1 MSSRALRRLRVE
13 QEASLAEEHDDDE
26 SSSDE
31 EQNDGGGGG
40 FMAMLEEESS
50 SEEESSESDDEEEDE
65 EDQPAVATSNKSKK
79 GQATA
84 KKEQA
89 PVEEEEDLDAILS
102 DMKIQ
107 NQITGDE
114 AENNDPSASTSSS
127 TVRSILLS
135 KANGYDTQDLD
146 LDYALRDLLGGAAVA
161 GNPLFIDDD
170 DIQQQQQLQ
179 QQRGR
184 NNRNRGGRNNRRTV
198 AKKYLF
204 GKVKPEWGKPP
215 SFVGGGLGVK
225 ELTQDVLEEEEGNKW
240 SVPWPYNESGDGSGE
255 DDDENK
261 EKDAFPNAKWFT
273 FGMSDTY
280 SEINRKYEQML
291 SNPQAGMQDPNLLA
305 MFVADNP
312 FFAETI
318 LQMAMVLYYVNDRG
332 RGSDLLRRCMY
343 LYETALPSSLLPS
356 NSANNEANNDIF
368 MDINRQPNSG
378 FFACLFRIMQTSGMS
393 GCHPNALAVGRY
405 LLSLDPLRDPMGV
418 LLILDYY
425 ALASRRASV
434 ALSEEDEDGLE
445 LGASFIVD
453 LVESEKITINWE
465 DDLTSRHHK
474 CPLLQLP
481 SWAFSYAM
489 ALYRL
494 SRKEEADEALK
505 TALETFPMVLPKLL
519 EMNKVNVQARSFQMD
534 WPTVL
539 PAFNHDL
546 NAANIDE
553 VNTQIEARVA
563 RAAGEHLVRI
573 FVERNHKLWKEND
586 VVQWMYSCSEKVA
599 KGDEPQLEK
608 EADSGEGALYTST
621 ELPPKQ
627 LTSTFSPALV
637 RYAQC
642 DPSDYEDRFRTF
654 PPEAIALD
662 PNLVGPALVH
672 DHRRGRFLRGGQARG
687 GGGMMDREMME
698 DVPADLMEQLRGML
712 GMAGNEVDLLDA
724 DSPILQLYLQ
734 SLLPWAQVE
743 GVRPPR

>member
-1 MSSRALRRLRVE
+1 
-13 QEASLAEEHDDDE
+13 
-26 SSSDE
+26 
-31 EQNDGGGGG
+31 
-40 FMAMLEEESS
+40 
-50 SEEESSESDDEEEDE
+50 
-65 EDQPAVATSNKSKK
+65 
-79 GQATA
+79 
-84 KKEQA
+84 
-89 PVEEEEDLDAILS
+89 
-102 DMKIQ
+102 
-107 NQITGDE
+107 
-114 AENNDPSASTSSS
+114 
-127 TVRSILLS
+127 
-135 KANGYDTQDLD
+135 
-146 LDYALRDLLGGAAVA
+146 
-161 GNPLFIDDD
+161 
-170 DIQQQQQLQ
+170 
-179 QQRGR
+179 
-184 NNRNRGGRNNRRTV
+184 
-198 AKKYLF
+198 
-204 GKVKPEWGKPP
+204 
-215 SFVGGGLGVK
+215 
-225 ELTQDVLEEEEGNKW
+225 
-240 SVPWPYNESGDGSGE
+240 
-255 DDDENK
+255 
-261 EKDAFPNAKWFT
+261 
-273 FGMSDTY
+273 
-280 SEINRKYEQML
+280 
-291 SNPQAGMQDPNLLA
+291 
-305 MFVADNP
+305 
-312 FFAETI
+312 
-318 LQMAMVLYYVNDRG
+318 
-332 RGSDLLRRCMY
+332 
-343 LYETALPSSLLPS
+343 
-356 NSANNEANNDIF
+356 
-368 MDINRQPNSG
+368 
-378 FFACLFRIMQTSGMS
+378 MS

-434 ALSEEDEDGLE
+434 ALSEEEEDGLE

-494 SRKEEADEALK
+494 SRKEESDQALK

-586 VVQWMYSCSEKVA
+586 VVQWMYSCSEKVV

-608 EADSGEGALYTST
+608 EADSGEGAMSTST

-627 LTSTFSPALV
+627 LTSTFSPALA